1 MNINGTEYNFTDQS
15 KAIFSKRDAFNDQ
28 GGVVFVGEADR
39 AKAVEQFVDMFFT
52 SEDYSKDVNF
62 AKILA
67 FRNDVIDSMN
77 AYVRAKLGKK
87 GLIEVGEQVI
97 GYSQIKAGKVDLV
110 ANDDEYVVDSIG
122 APREITSYA
131 VPGVT
136 LKVVPIEI
144 RMTTGASAG
153 GVFNLLTD
161 YSEENMLAIRAAILK
176 RKQEISNMDYQEKR
190 EANRN
195 FFIALTK
202 DFITLKPIKNSLTD
216 NENASNNL
224 KDRTI
229 GFTYAS
235 TVHKAQGGEYQNVLV
250 LDSDLRGIDKNF
262 DGLIYRKALYTAVS
276 RARRTATVITN
287 TKKLN
292 SEKKQVSAD
301 GTKIPESFKPNNSLI
316 GNERPSDKC

>member
-1 MNINGTEYNFTDQS
+1 
-15 KAIFSKRDAFNDQ
+15 
-28 GGVVFVGEADR
+28 
-39 AKAVEQFVDMFFT
+39 
-52 SEDYSKDVNF
+52 
-62 AKILA
+62 
-67 FRNDVIDSMN
+67 
-77 AYVRAKLGKK
+77 
-87 GLIEVGEQVI
+87 
-97 GYSQIKAGKVDLV
+97 
-110 ANDDEYVVDSIG
+110 
-122 APREITSYA
+122 
-131 VPGVT
+131 
-136 LKVVPIEI
+136 
-144 RMTTGASAG
+144 
-153 GVFNLLTD
+153 
-161 YSEENMLAIRAAILK
+161 
-176 RKQEISNMDYQEKR
+176 
-190 EANRN
+190 
-195 FFIALTK
+195 LTK